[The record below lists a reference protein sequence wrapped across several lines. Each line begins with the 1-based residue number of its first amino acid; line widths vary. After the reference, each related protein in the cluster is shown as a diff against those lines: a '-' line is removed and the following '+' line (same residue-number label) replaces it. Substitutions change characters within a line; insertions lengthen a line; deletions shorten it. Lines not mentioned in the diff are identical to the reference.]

1 MFNSEK
7 PNPFVVIVNKD
18 GNPVKSFPL
27 ERSTNNVEKLIVQ
40 ANQENPQFAPHK
52 AFEIIDTTS
61 FRPIYFES

>member
-18 GNPVKSFPL
+18 GDPVKSFSMEPSAS
-27 ERSTNNVEKLIVQ
+27 RVESILAQ

-61 FRPIYFES
+61 FRPIYFDT